1 MSRALLPPD
10 DAFNRKLTANVH
22 PVGWRNPTPVG
33 RYNLVV
39 VGAGTAGLVTAA
51 IAAGLG
57 ARVAL
62 VERHLMGGDCLNV
75 GCVPSKAVLRAARA
89 WASARDGAAFGLTF
103 PAGVERVFGAA
114 MARMRRLRAELS
126 RVDSAER
133 FAGLGVDVFIGEA
146 RFTGPDAVA
155 VGGASLRFAR
165 AAVCTGARAA
175 TPPVPGLADAGCLT
189 NETVFSLTEL
199 PPRLAV
205 IGAGPIG
212 CELAQAFA
220 RFGSEVTVIER
231 GGRILPREDA
241 DAAAVVQAR
250 MARDG
255 VRFVFDAEVR
265 AVEPA
270 AAGVPTSGGTPA
282 SGGAPASG
290 GVPVSGGTL
299 ASAGTPVSSVG
310 MDAAPEEE
318 SVVSRQIGERREDR
332 PCGDAADDANAR
344 GKRIRYA
351 AGGES
356 HDLCVD
362 EILVGVGRA
371 PNVEG
376 LGLEA
381 AAVACDRGGVAVDAH
396 LRTTNPRIY
405 AAGDVCSR
413 FKFTHAADAMAR
425 IVVQNALFPHPF
437 GLGRASTAS
446 LVIPWCTYT
455 EPEIAHV
462 GLYEADARAKGIE
475 VETFT
480 QSLAEVDRAVLDG
493 ENAGFARIHV
503 RKGTDRILGA
513 TVVAADA
520 GNLISEV
527 TVAMKAGAGLGVIGA
542 AVHPYPT
549 QAEAWRKAADQLR
562 RARFSDRQRA
572 ALRRLFAW
580 RR

>member
-1 MSRALLPPD
+1 MDSVALLPD
-10 DAFNRKLTANVH
+10 DAFNRKLAANVH
-22 PVGWRNPTPVG
+22 PPGWRNPTPDG

-51 IAAGLG
+51 VAAGLG

-75 GCVPSKAVLRAARA
+75 GCVPSKGVLRAARV

-103 PAGVERVFGAA
+103 PGGVERDFGAA
-114 MARMRRLRAELS
+114 MARMRRLRAEIS
-126 RVDSAER
+126 HVDSAER
-133 FAGLGVDVFIGEA
+133 FAGLGVDVFIGEG
-146 RFTGPDAVA
+146 RFTGPDTVA
-155 VGGASLRFAR
+155 VGDATLRFAR

-175 TPPVPGLADAGCLT
+175 ALPIPGLADAGGLT

-220 RFGSEVTVIER
+220 RFGSEVTVLEQAA
-231 GGRILPREDA
+231 RILPREDP
-241 DAAAVVQAR
+241 DAAGVVQAR
-250 MARDG
+250 MERDG
-255 VRFVFDAEVR
+255 VRFVLDAAIA
-265 AVEPA
+265 AVEPVA
-270 AAGVPTSGGTPA
+270 PGTGEADAG
-282 SGGAPASG
+282 
-290 GVPVSGGTL
+290 
-299 ASAGTPVSSVG
+299 
-310 MDAAPEEE
+310 
-318 SVVSRQIGERREDR
+318 
-332 PCGDAADDANAR
+332 
-344 GKRIRYA
+344 GKRIRYT
-351 AGGES
+351 AGGASREVS
-356 HDLCVD
+356 VD

-376 LGLEA
+376 LGLA
-381 AAVACDRGGVAVDAH
+381 AAGVACDRTGVTVDAR
-396 LRTTNPRIY
+396 LRTTNPRVY
-405 AAGDVCSR
+405 AAGDICSPY
-413 FKFTHAADAMAR
+413 KFTHAADAMAQ
-425 IVVQNALFPHPF
+425 IVIQNALFPHPF
-437 GLGRASTAS
+437 GLGKASTGS

-462 GLYEADARAKGIE
+462 GMYEADARAKGIE

-480 QSLAEVDRAVLDG
+480 QPLAEVDRAVLDG
-493 ENAGFARIHV
+493 EDAGFARVHV

-527 TVAMKAGAGLGVIGA
+527 TVAMKAGAGLGAIGSA
-542 AVHPYPT
+542 IHPYPT
-549 QAEAWRKAADQLR
+549 QAEAWRKAANQMR
-562 RARFSDRQRA
+562 RARFSAGQRA
-572 ALRRLFAW
+572 ILSRLFAW